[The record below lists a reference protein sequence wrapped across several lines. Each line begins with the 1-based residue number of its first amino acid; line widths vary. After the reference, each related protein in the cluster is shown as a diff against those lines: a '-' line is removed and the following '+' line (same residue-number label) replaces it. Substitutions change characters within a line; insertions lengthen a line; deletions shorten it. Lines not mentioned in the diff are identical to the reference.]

1 MIVTMRKPIALLLI
15 AALAACGDAVIPAND
30 AAAQVSRSES
40 EVVITTGTPVT
51 LADLSIDGMTCA
63 MGCGSTI
70 KSALAKLPGV
80 SGAEVNFTEAGQT
93 NHVVVTYD
101 PARVNDADLVK
112 AVQSIHNGDYKVVSV
127 GITKQVLKQGASD
140 APAEGEQDPQVN
152 ASLESVALPS
162 IIALLERLV
171 RI

>member
-1 MIVTMRKPIALLLI
+1 MKKLSTLLFI
-15 AALAACGDAVIPAND
+15 GALAACGEAPVPASP
-30 AAAQVSRSES
+30 AAAVVTPTVS
-40 EVVITTGTPVT
+40 EVAITTGTPVT

-101 PARVNDADLVK
+101 PSQVSDAEMVRT
-112 AVQSIHNGDYKVVSV
+112 VQAIHNGDYKVVAV
-127 GITKQVLKQGASD
+127 GITKQVLKAGASS
-140 APAEGEQDPQVN
+140 APAESAGGAQVS
-152 ASLESVALPS
+152 ASLEGVVLPS
-162 IIALLERLV
+162 IVALLQRLV

>member
-1 MIVTMRKPIALLLI
+1 MNKPTALVI
-15 AALAACGDAVIPAND
+15 IIALAACGEATAPVAE
-30 AAAQVSRSES
+30 AAANVDRTVN
-40 EVVITTGTPVT
+40 EVAITSGTPVT

-101 PARVNDADLVK
+101 AAKVSDADMVK
-112 AVQSIHNGDYKVVSV
+112 AVQAIHNGDYKVVAV
-127 GITKQVLKQGASD
+127 GITKQVLKESASD
-140 APAEGEQDPQVN
+140 APAEAAEGQVN
-152 ASLESVALPS
+152 ASIESVALPS
-162 IIALLERLV
+162 IVALLQRLV

>member
-1 MIVTMRKPIALLLI
+1 MNKPTTLLLI
-15 AALAACGDAVIPAND
+15 ATLAACAEAPSPATATTADD
-30 AAAQVSRSES
+30 AARTVN
-40 EVVITTGTPVT
+40 EVTIASGTPVT
-51 LADLSIDGMTCA
+51 MADLSIDGMTCA

-80 SGAEVNFTEAGQT
+80 SGTEVNFTEAGKT

-101 PARVNDADLVK
+101 PAQVNDADMVK
-112 AVQSIHNGDYKVVSV
+112 AVQAIHNGDYKVVSV

-140 APAEGEQDPQVN
+140 APAEGSEGAQVN

-162 IIALLERLV
+162 IVALLQRLV